1 MEPVRLLRITT
12 MAFLLCGLTLGA
24 TAQQG
29 AVKRLTLKEAVE
41 LALRNNLGVLLARA
55 QIGDAEGTRERQLS
69 GLLPRVNGVSQASL
83 QNRNLQVAG
92 ISFPGVPVTVPLFAF
107 YDFRVTGS
115 QPLIDRQAY
124 HGWKASVQQEQSAR
138 LSYTDTRE
146 LVVRQAAGLY
156 FTSQAAAARV
166 QAAES
171 RITTSETLEK
181 LARDRRS
188 QGLATGVDVVRA
200 QVQMA
205 RDQQNLLVA
214 QNAYQTSLLSLA
226 RFLGLEPGTPLELA
240 EPLQFHPVEIPV
252 PEQAFGTALA
262 ARTDY
267 RALVAQREA
276 LAERQ
281 KAAHARYLPKLAVA
295 GDYGAIGRTFA
306 TLTRT
311 GVLAGNLTVTFFDRD
326 RNGEQVQ
333 LTSRIQGLN
342 AQIDDLARA
351 IDQEVRQAIL
361 DLRSTEQQVKVTE
374 AVLNLSRRELELAQ
388 DRFRNGL
395 GDNIE
400 VVTAQDA
407 VAGAQNES
415 ITALARHAD
424 AAMALV
430 RALGLPETST
440 LIDTGKP

>member
-1 MEPVRLLRITT
+1 ML
-12 MAFLLCGLTLGA
+12 FLLPGLLLSA
-24 TAQQG
+24 TAQQSPL
-29 AVKRLTLKEAVE
+29 KRLTLKEAVD
-41 LALRNNLGVLLARA
+41 LALKNNLGVLLARS
-55 QIGDAEGTRERQLS
+55 QIGDAEGTRERQLGS
-69 GLLPRVNGVSQASL
+69 LLPRVNGGSQASL
-83 QNRNLQVAG
+83 QNRNLRVAG
-92 ISFPGVPVTVPLFAF
+92 ISFPGLPSTVPPFAI

-124 HGWKASVQQEQSAR
+124 HGWKASVQQEQAAR
-138 LSYTDTRE
+138 LSYSDART

-156 FTSQAAAARV
+156 FASQASAARV

-171 RITTSETLEK
+171 RVTTSETLEK

-214 QNAYQTSLLSLA
+214 QNAYQTSLLTLS
-226 RFLGLEPGTPLELA
+226 RFLGLPPGTPLEPS

-252 PEQAFGTALA
+252 PEQAFNAALA
-262 ARTDY
+262 ARPDY
-267 RALVAQREA
+267 RALATQREA

-281 KAAHARYLPKLAVA
+281 KAAHARFLPRVSVT
-295 GDYGAIGRTFA
+295 GDYGSIGRTLGSMTA
-306 TLTRT
+306 TGT
-311 GVLAGNLTVTFFDRD
+311 LAGNLSITLFDRD
-326 RNGEQVQ
+326 RQGEQTQ
-333 LTSRIQGLN
+333 LTSRMQSLN
-342 AQIDDLARA
+342 AQIEDLARG

-388 DRFRNGL
+388 DRFMNGL

-400 VVTAQDA
+400 VITAQDA

-415 ITALARHAD
+415 IAALARHAD
-424 AAMALV
+424 AGMALA
-430 RALGLPETST
+430 RALGVPESSD
-440 LIDTGKP
+440 LIYTGKP